1 MVKAYKYFVYQLFIW
16 YSSMDN
22 IPSTTVNCTISSV
35 MLLNIATIINLLDF
49 LKILNISSIIGF
61 FYLTVSLILLTLN
74 GYLILKKLNIETNT
88 RRLNQIESF
97 KGDINNLN
105 NKITQIVVGYI
116 SVSFLM
122 FLISLSLL

>member
-1 MVKAYKYFVYQLFIW
+1 
-16 YSSMDN
+16 MDN